1 MSILSESVETLAHRK
16 EKVCYFT
23 SLTSDPG
30 VHISFCSLTSWVMEL
45 TAMGTF
51 HTLGK
56 TSGAAGFDVE
66 VQLVMKDHR
75 TAVGLEQNQISH
87 LGH

>member
-1 MSILSESVETLAHRK
+1 
-16 EKVCYFT
+16 
-23 SLTSDPG
+23 
-30 VHISFCSLTSWVMEL
+30 MEL
-45 TAMGTF
+45 TAMGTL
-51 HTLGK
+51 HMLSEM
-56 TSGAAGFDVE
+56 SGAAGFDVE